1 MMGFKRTLEDA
12 LEKMPDYEG
21 TVWRGADLPKRVF
34 DKIRIGEVFEDK
46 GFVSTSLKKGLEFN
60 GKHKFVITSKRGKRI
75 NGLSQKPGEREVLF
89 RDGTKFRVL
98 NIEEKGSK
106 IWIYMEEID

>member
-1 MMGFKRTLEDA
+1 MTGFKRTLEDA

-34 DKIRIGEVFEDK
+34 ERIKAGKVFEDK
-46 GFVSTSLKKGLEFN
+46 GFVSASMKKGFEFN
-60 GKHKFVITSKRGKRI
+60 GKHRFIITSKRGKRV
-75 NGLSQKPGEREVLF
+75 NGFSQKQNDREALF

-98 NIEEKGSK
+98 NIEEKRGK
-106 IWIYMEEID
+106 V